1 VYLKFIYKRKK
12 EKMDL
17 KNEIQNEREEII
29 SLRRELHKIPELA
42 FQEFK
47 TSALISEKLK
57 KFNVDTKKNIAG
69 TGIMGIVKGRNEHG
83 KTIMIRADIDA
94 LPIQEANKIDYA
106 SKHKG
111 VMHACGH
118 DGHIAIA
125 LTTAKILSRNMK
137 ELNGNVKFL
146 FQPAE
151 EGPGGAMDMIKEGIL
166 ESPKVNALI
175 SLHIWNYIPAGKI
188 GIRPGPLMASINT
201 FRITIKGK
209 SAHGAMPQD
218 GIDAIVASSNVINT
232 LQTVV
237 SREVSPFE
245 PCVLTIGKIAGGTA
259 SNIIADKVEMEGT
272 FRTLNQKLNKN
283 FPKNLEKIIRG
294 VTSSTNAG
302 YELGFDF
309 VYPVLVNDSKMT
321 SLVEE
326 AAKDAVGEK
335 NILVPEQS
343 MGGDDV
349 AVILQKV
356 PGCHFFLGS
365 SNQQKGLNSPLHNPN
380 FNFDEDCMLIGVE
393 VFIRAILRFLNQ

>member
-1 VYLKFIYKRKK
+1 
-12 EKMDL
+12 MDL

-42 FQEFK
+42 FQEYK
-47 TSALISEKLK
+47 TSEFISEKLK
-57 KFNVDTKKNIAG
+57 KFNIDIKKNIAK
-69 TGIMGIVKGRNEHG
+69 TGVMGLVKGRNEYG
-83 KTIMIRADIDA
+83 RTIMIRADIDA
-94 LPIQEANKIDYA
+94 LPIQEVNRINYA
-106 SKHKG
+106 SQHKG

-118 DGHIAIA
+118 DGHMAIA
-125 LTTAKILSRNMK
+125 LITAKILSKNSN
-137 ELNGNVKFL
+137 EINGNIKFL

-151 EGPGGAMDMIKEGIL
+151 EGPGGAMDMVKEGVL
-166 ESPKVNALI
+166 ESPEVNALL
-175 SLHIWNYIPAGKI
+175 SLHIWNYIPVGKI
-188 GIRPGPLMASINT
+188 GIRPGPLMASVNT
-201 FRITIKGK
+201 FKITIKGK

-232 LQTVV
+232 LQTVI

-245 PCVLTIGKIAGGTA
+245 PCVLTIGKITGGTA

-294 VTSSTNAG
+294 ITNSTNTG

-309 VYPVLVNDSKMT
+309 VFPVLINDSNMT
-321 SLVEE
+321 SLVET
-326 AAKDAVGEK
+326 AAKDTVGEK
-335 NILVPEQS
+335 NVLVPEQS

-349 AVILQKV
+349 AVLLQKV

-365 SNQQKGLNSPLHNPN
+365 SNQIKGLNSPLHNPN

-393 VFIRAILRFLNQ
+393 VFVRAILKFLNQ